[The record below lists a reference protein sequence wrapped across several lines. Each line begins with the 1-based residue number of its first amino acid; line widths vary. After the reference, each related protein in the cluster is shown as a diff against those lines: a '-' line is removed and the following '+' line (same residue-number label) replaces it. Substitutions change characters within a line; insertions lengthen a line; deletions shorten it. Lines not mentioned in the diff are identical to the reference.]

1 MWEERFYVRSG
12 RRVMSRIGKNPITL
26 PQGVEVLSEGGKVF
40 VKGKGGTLK
49 VPLWPHLK
57 IKHEEKRVVVER
69 AAEDSKTRSF
79 HGLCRAL
86 IQNAVTGV
94 SQGWSKS
101 LELNGVGYKAN
112 VSGKKLEL
120 NLGYSH
126 PISFSIPEGIEIKVD
141 KQTSLKISGA
151 DRELVGQTAHTIR
164 SFRPPEPYLG
174 KGVKYTDEIIRRKA
188 GKTGGDKK

>member
-1 MWEERFYVRSG
+1 
-12 RRVMSRIGKNPITL
+12 MSRVGKNPITL
-26 PQGVEVLSEGGKVF
+26 PQGVKVRESDNQVS
-40 VKGKGGTLK
+40 VKGSKGSLS

-57 IKHEEKRVVVER
+57 IKQESGAVVVER
-69 AAEDSKTRSF
+69 VSEDSKTRSL

-94 SQGWSKS
+94 TKGWSKT

-112 VSGKKLEL
+112 IVGEKLEL
-120 NLGYSH
+120 NVGYSH
-126 PISFSIPEGIEIKVD
+126 PISFPIPEGIQIKVE
-141 KQTSLKISGA
+141 KQTRLEVSGA

-174 KGVKYTDEIIRRKA
+174 KGIKYTDEVLRRKA
-188 GKTGGDKK
+188 GKAGGGGEKK